1 MSSKEHEHTED
12 SGKSREAGDGA
23 ERTRPDAAA
32 DGVPGGA
39 RTSGRSR
46 AGRSVPAGRGAAS
59 GENAGAAEGR
69 PRRARLRLPFDNR
82 REDAGEWAYDHR
94 IGLCITLI
102 AYLVLMIAF
111 VSSKIV
117 VGRRPHQQG
126 MFIDLQSLAE
136 LEQERDRLA
145 EEVRRRQQE
154 GEEIDWRSIRN
165 EVSNENALNEKLR
178 DDRGTN
184 AAALNDAAAEAEARM
199 RANREAYEQGLAEE
213 RAIREGRRGREEGRH
228 EDRKVKGRVTV
239 SFSLKN
245 PVRQS
250 VDLSVP
256 AYRCEGGGE
265 VVVAIVVNR
274 AGEVVSARVAE
285 GPACRARLV
294 LQYRLFGPG
303 ASAGD
308 HHLHLHSAVSRS
320 GGAAP
325 SDPLSGPYVFRAV
338 WSSFFTGGAEYSDF
352 FHSFAF
358 ERVVRT
364 CGTVV
369 RAS

>member
-12 SGKSREAGDGA
+12 SGRSREAGDGA

-59 GENAGAAEGR
+59 GESAGAAEGR

-165 EVSNENALNEKLR
+165 EVSNENALN
-178 DDRGTN
+178 
-184 AAALNDAAAEAEARM
+184 DAAAEAEARM

-285 GPACRARLV
+285 GGDDCMREAALHAARV
-294 LQYRLFGPG
+294 
-303 ASAGD
+303 
-308 HHLHLHSAVSRS
+308 
-320 GGAAP
+320 
-325 SDPLSGPYVFRAV
+325 
-338 WSSFFTGGAEYSDF
+338 SSFNIDSSAP
-352 FHSFAF
+352 A
-358 ERVVRT
+358 RQQ
-364 CGTVV
+364 GTITYTFIPQ
-369 RAS
+369 

>member
-1 MSSKEHEHTED
+1 MTETPRD
-12 SGKSREAGDGA
+12 DK
-23 ERTRPDAAA
+23 PK
-32 DGVPGGA
+32 PA
-39 RTSGRSR
+39 R
-46 AGRSVPAGRGAAS
+46 
-59 GENAGAAEGR
+59 R
-69 PRRARLRLPFDNR
+69 PRIKLPFDNR
-82 REDAGEWAYDHR
+82 REDMGSWTYDHR
-94 IGLCITLI
+94 IGLCVTLI
-102 AYLVLMIAF
+102 AYLALMIVF

-136 LEQERDRLA
+136 LEQERDRL
-145 EEVRRRQQE
+145 EREVRERQRQ
-154 GEEIDWRSIRN
+154 EEIDWRSIRN
-165 EVSNENALNEKLR
+165 QASNENALNEKLR

-184 AAALNDAAAEAEARM
+184 AAALNEAAAEAEARM

-213 RAIREGRRGREEGRH
+213 RAIRERRGKEDGAERQDRKVKGRVTVSFSISNPVRTSRYLEVPAYLCEGGGDVTVAVTVIREGRRGREEGRH

-285 GPACRARLV
+285 GGDDCMRESALRAARNSLFNIDNSAPAR
-294 LQYRLFGPG
+294 Q
-303 ASAGD
+303 
-308 HHLHLHSAVSRS
+308 
-320 GGAAP
+320 
-325 SDPLSGPYVFRAV
+325 
-338 WSSFFTGGAEYSDF
+338 TGTITYIF
-352 FHSFAF
+352 IPQ
-358 ERVVRT
+358 
-364 CGTVV
+364 
-369 RAS
+369 

>member
-1 MSSKEHEHTED
+1 MQLGRKTKFRLRRSGVRLIFRKGNKNTVKNTTFALKSRNDMSSKEHEHTED

-59 GENAGAAEGR
+59 GENAGAAEDR

-102 AYLVLMIAF
+102 AYLVLMIVF

-285 GPACRARLV
+285 GGDDCMREAALHAARV
-294 LQYRLFGPG
+294 
-303 ASAGD
+303 
-308 HHLHLHSAVSRS
+308 
-320 GGAAP
+320 
-325 SDPLSGPYVFRAV
+325 
-338 WSSFFTGGAEYSDF
+338 SSFNIDSSAP
-352 FHSFAF
+352 A
-358 ERVVRT
+358 RQQ
-364 CGTVV
+364 GTITYTFIPQ
-369 RAS
+369 